1 MRIEALELKNY
12 KTFKHLKLTNLPEM
26 VVLVGAN
33 GTGKTTLFDVFSFL
47 QDALATT
54 VTKAVQERGR
64 YKELVTRGCEDQPI
78 EVELS
83 IQNETFKIAY
93 HMIMKP
99 PLSKDDQV
107 IFIKEFFYCQKKGES
122 DWFLFDFGQG
132 ATNSAWSFIRK
143 LIPNE
148 IANGFPQFNIL
159 SKQKDFFTAG
169 LGLKQYGYLERIP
182 DKENESE
189 FVFEALSAFRKFIE
203 SWNRFDFQVD
213 STRLGLPRLSDE
225 ERFLSATGTNLA
237 NVILELKKSNPPIYT
252 KIVEKAARLIPGV
265 ATVDVT
271 VTEDERLLLKIQEK
285 AFERP
290 FYAKHVS
297 EGTMAILA
305 YLVLLNNPN
314 QTGLLTLDEPENLL
328 YPDILWELCEDLE
341 WYARNRGQIF
351 VSTHSPEVLNA
362 VPPDSVYLL
371 KKENGITH
379 ITKAM
384 DDDNIKSMIDNGD
397 FLMGSLW
404 NSNLLASGL
413 NEVS

>member
-12 KTFKHLKLTNLPEM
+12 KSFKHLKLTNLPEM

-54 VTKAVQERGR
+54 VTKAVNIRGK
-64 YKELVTRGCEDQPI
+64 YKELVTRGSEGESI
-78 EVELS
+78 EIKLDMRNAENQLIRYELKIKPNPLMPSTDMVIEHELVTFNEKWGVEELS
-83 IQNETFKIAY
+83 
-93 HMIMKP
+93 
-99 PLSKDDQV
+99 
-107 IFIKEFFYCQKKGES
+107 FFENGIVP
-122 DWFLFDFGQG
+122 
-132 ATNSAWSFIRK
+132 ATDVLR
-143 LIPNE
+143 
-148 IANGFPQFNIL
+148 
-159 SKQKDFFTAG
+159 
-169 LGLKQYGYLERIP
+169 LKVHGYVVEDNHVPVATVVR
-182 DKENESE
+182 
-189 FVFEALSAFRKFIE
+189 RFIE
-203 SWNRFDFQVD
+203 SWNQFDFQVD
-213 STRLGLPRLSDE
+213 STRFGLPRLSDE

-237 NVILELKKSNPPIYT
+237 NVILELKKSNPPVYE

-265 ATVDVT
+265 AKVDVT
-271 VTEDERLLLKIQEK
+271 VTEDERLLLKIQDS
-285 AFERP
+285 AFDRP

-328 YPDILWELCEDLE
+328 YPDILWELCEDLQ
-341 WYARNRGQIF
+341 WYAKNRGQVF

-362 VPPDSVYLL
+362 VPPESVYLL
-371 KKENGITH
+371 KKENGTTQ

-384 DDDNIKSMIDNGD
+384 DDENIKSLIENGD

-404 NSNLLASGL
+404 NSGLLSSGL

>member
-12 KTFKHLKLTNLPEM
+12 KTFKHLKLTNLPAM

-47 QDALATT
+47 QDALATN
-54 VTKAVQERGR
+54 VTKAVNIRGK
-64 YKELVTRGCEDQPI
+64 YKNLVTQGCEGESI
-78 EVELS
+78 ELNLWVKDADCSIRYELA
-83 IQNETFKIAY
+83 IQQSFGEMIVMAESFAHKTSVNCDKPQEWHIFNFKRGDTTQIIAPSSLKIATLPE
-93 HMIMKP
+93 H
-99 PLSKDDQV
+99 S
-107 IFIKEFFYCQKKGES
+107 
-122 DWFLFDFGQG
+122 
-132 ATNSAWSFIRK
+132 T
-143 LIPNE
+143 IPTD
-148 IANGFPQFNIL
+148 I
-159 SKQKDFFTAG
+159 
-169 LGLKQYGYLERIP
+169 LGLKSYGYLEEHP
-182 DKENESE
+182 YLQK
-189 FVFEALSAFRKFIE
+189 FRKFIE

-213 STRLGLPRLSDE
+213 GTRFNLPRLSDE

-237 NVILELKKSNPPIYT
+237 NVILALKQSNPPIYT

>member
-12 KTFKHLKLTNLPEM
+12 KSFKHLKLTNLPEM

-47 QDALATT
+47 QDALATN
-54 VTKAVQERGR
+54 VTKAVQKRGR
-64 YKELVTRGCEDQPI
+64 YKELVTRGCEAQPI
-78 EVELS
+78 EIELS
-83 IQNETFKIAY
+83 VQDETFKIAY
-93 HMIMKP
+93 HITMKP
-99 PLSKDDQV
+99 PFSKEDQT
-107 IFIKEFFYCQKKGES
+107 IFIKEFFCCQKKGTS

-132 ATNSAWSFIRK
+132 STNSVWSSFIRK
-143 LIPNE
+143 LMPNE
-148 IANGFPQFNIL
+148 IANGFPQFNVL
-159 SKQKDFFTAG
+159 SKQKDCFTTG
-169 LGLKQYGYLERIP
+169 LGLKQYGYLESIP
-182 DKENESE
+182 DKEKENE
-189 FVFEALSAFRKFIE
+189 FVFQALSAFRTFIE
-203 SWNRFDFQVD
+203 SWSRFDFQVD
-213 STRLGLPRLSDE
+213 NTRFGLPRLSDE

-237 NVILELKKSNPPIYT
+237 NVILELKKSNPPVYE

-265 ATVDVT
+265 AKVDVT
-271 VTEDERLLLKIQEK
+271 VTEDERLLLKFQDS

-328 YPDILWELCEDLE
+328 YPDILWELCEDLQ
-341 WYARNRGQIF
+341 WYAENREQVF

-362 VPPDSVYLL
+362 VPPESVYLL
-371 KKENGITH
+371 KKENGTTQ

-384 DDDNIKSMIDNGD
+384 DSVLTQGLIEGGD
-397 FLMGSLW
+397 LLGYLWKQNFLT
-404 NSNLLASGL
+404 GL

>member
-12 KTFKHLKLTNLPEM
+12 KSFKHLKLTNLPEM

-47 QDALATT
+47 QDALAGT
-54 VTKAVQERGR
+54 VSKAVNARGR
-64 YKELVTRGCEDQPI
+64 YKELVTRGSEGESI
-78 EVELS
+78 EIKLDIRNEESQS
-83 IQNETFKIAY
+83 IQYQLKI
-93 HMIMKP
+93 KP
-99 PLSKDDQV
+99 NPLKPTSEMV
-107 IFIKEFFYCQKKGES
+107 I
-122 DWFLFDFGQG
+122 
-132 ATNSAWSFIRK
+132 
-143 LIPNE
+143 
-148 IANGFPQFNIL
+148 
-159 SKQKDFFTAG
+159 
-169 LGLKQYGYLERIP
+169 
-182 DKENESE
+182 ENESLLLYVE
-189 FVFEALSAFRKFIE
+189 EELVLNCTNKLPTDFPDILALKMYSYSQEEHGTTLPPFTGIREFIE
-203 SWNRFDFQVD
+203 SWNQFGFQVD
-213 STRLGLPRLSDE
+213 STRFGGLPRLSDE

-237 NVILELKKSNPPIYT
+237 NVILELKKSNPPVYE

-265 ATVDVT
+265 SKVDVT
-271 VTEDERLLLKIQEK
+271 VTEDERLLLKFQDS
-285 AFERP
+285 AFDRP

-328 YPDILWELCEDLE
+328 YPDILWELCEDLQ
-341 WYARNRGQIF
+341 WYAENRGQVF

-362 VPPDSVYLL
+362 VPPESVYLL
-371 KKENGITH
+371 KKENGTTQ

-384 DDDNIKSMIDNGD
+384 DDENIKSLIENGD

-404 NSNLLASGL
+404 NSNLLSSGL